1 MSQSTPVQDAAAWD
15 GLDIQLTLERES
27 FTLDV
32 SLQLPAHGIS
42 VLFGASGSGKTT
54 LLRSV
59 AGLEPQARGTV
70 RVAGEVWQADH
81 EGIHLPTHRR
91 PLGYVF
97 QEASLFEHLDV
108 QRNLMFGLARSAS
121 ASDHRVL
128 TDAVELLG
136 IAKLLHRPVGALSG
150 GERQRVA
157 IARALATRPR
167 LLLLDEP
174 LAALDPARKQDVM
187 PWLERLRDE
196 LQLPMLYV
204 THSVEEM
211 TRLGNH
217 LVVLENGRVQVSGPL
232 AVTLSSLDTPWVEP
246 QEQGVLLDG
255 RVVERDAAWHLARVA
270 FQGGHLWIRDSGA
283 AVGTSVRLRVLAR
296 DVSLTTQE
304 PAHTSIQN
312 HFQARIEAAQP
323 DAHPSQ
329 TVIRLRVQPQQ
340 MNSPLEPRGVD
351 GAGQEASP
359 ETGSVVLARIT
370 QRAWSQLGLAMGQS
384 VWVQVKSVALVG

>member
-1 MSQSTPVQDAAAWD
+1 MSPPPSVPDTVGHQ
-15 GLDIQLTLERES
+15 GLDIQLQLQREDFS
-27 FTLDV
+27 LDV
-32 SLQLPAHGIS
+32 SLQLPAQGIT

-59 AGLEPQARGTV
+59 AGLEPQARGSV
-70 RVAGEVWQADH
+70 RVGQAVWQSDDT
-81 EGIHLPTHRR
+81 GLCLPTHQR
-91 PLGYVF
+91 PVGYVF

-108 QRNLMFGLARSAS
+108 QRNLMFGLERSA
-121 ASDHRVL
+121 APRDLRVL
-128 TDAVELLG
+128 KDAIELLG
-136 IAKLLHRPVGALSG
+136 IAHLLRRSVGELSG

-157 IARALATRPR
+157 IARALATRPT

-174 LAALDPARKQDVM
+174 LAALDPARKHEVM

-211 TRLGNH
+211 TRLGDH
-217 LVVLENGRVQVSGPL
+217 LVVLAQGRVKCSGPL
-232 AVTLSSLDTPWVEP
+232 ADTLSSLDTPWVEP
-246 QEQGVLLDG
+246 QDQGVLLDG
-255 RVVERDAAWHLARVA
+255 RVMERDETWHLARVA
-270 FQGGHLWIRDSGA
+270 VEGGQLWIRDSGA
-283 AVGTSVRLRVLAR
+283 AVGTPVRLRVLAR

-312 HFQARIEAAQP
+312 HFQARIEADQP

-329 TVIRLRVQPQQ
+329 RLVRLRIGP
-340 MNSPLEPRGVD
+340 SS
-351 GAGQEASP
+351 ATAA
-359 ETGSVVLARIT
+359 TGPVVLARIT
-370 QRAWSQLGLAMGQS
+370 QRAWSQLGLATGQS

>member
-1 MSQSTPVQDAAAWD
+1 MRQAISAHDQKDLR
-15 GLDIQLTLERES
+15 GLDIQLQLQRES
-27 FTLDV
+27 FSLDV
-32 SLQLPAHGIS
+32 SLQLPAQGIS

-59 AGLEPQARGTV
+59 AGLEPQARGSV
-70 RVAGEVWQADH
+70 RVGHEVWQSDVD
-81 EGIHLPTHRR
+81 GLCLPTHRR
-91 PLGYVF
+91 AVGYVF

-108 QRNLMFGLARSAS
+108 QRNLMFGLQRSPTPR
-121 ASDHRVL
+121 DQGVL
-128 TDAVELLG
+128 TDAIELLG
-136 IAKLLHRPVGALSG
+136 IASLLRRPVGELSG

-157 IARALATRPR
+157 IARALATRPT

-174 LAALDPARKQDVM
+174 LAALDPARKHEVM

-196 LQLPMLYV
+196 LRLPMLYV

-211 TRLGNH
+211 TRLGDY
-217 LVVLENGRVQVSGPL
+217 LVVLEHGRVKRSGPV
-232 AVTLSSLDTPWVEP
+232 ADTLSSLDTPWVEP

-255 RVVERDAAWHLARVA
+255 CVIERDAQWHLARVT

-283 AVGTSVRLRVLAR
+283 AVGTPVRLRVLAR

-312 HFQARIEAAQP
+312 HFQAWIEADQP

-329 TVIRLRVQPQQ
+329 RVVRLRV
-340 MNSPLEPRGVD
+340 
-351 GAGQEASP
+351 GAK
-359 ETGSVVLARIT
+359 GSNPAAGPVVLARIT
-370 QRAWSQLGLAMGQS
+370 QRAWSQLGLAGGQS